1 MGHCDAAPW
10 SVAIC
15 VLPPPSACITE
26 ESLIFWL
33 TFFGQKNVFYYQ
45 QIDWTQVG
53 KLQLWSSAAALG
65 ISNKVF
71 AKKVSPHPT
80 IGPWVHGSSEMIGR
94 LGEGPA
100 SVFKTFHRHSLSVD
114 GLCFC
119 P

>member
-33 TFFGQKNVFYYQ
+33 TFFGTYTFFTTNKLDSGWKTTIVVKCCS
-45 QIDWTQVG
+45 VG
-53 KLQLWSSAAALG
+53 YLKQGA
-65 ISNKVF
+65 

-114 GLCFC
+114 GLCF
-119 P
+119 